1 MCCKSQHAG
10 RPAHKHACKTPG
22 LLDRSSPNFKR
33 SSGVFDSV
41 DACIHVAILPSI
53 VKRQRFEWR
62 RAIQKCSVLINLHP
76 VSRMTDNNTF
86 LYTAI
91 NIPVFMPLTN
101 YNAWWKCEKL
111 TQSLCSR
118 APTRNRI
125 HDLCFQF
132 WHLTITT
139 DLPVTYGKI
148 CFCSFCHLKKQIKQ

>member
-76 VSRMTDNNTF
+76 VLRMTDNNTF

-91 NIPVFMPLTN
+91 NIPVFMPLPN
-101 YNAWWKCEKL
+101 YNAWWKRHKSVKNL
-111 TQSLCSR
+111 PSR
-118 APTRNRI
+118 YAAVPPPEIESTTFAFNSGI
-125 HDLCFQF
+125 LQLQLICP
-132 WHLTITT
+132 WHMAKYVFVHFAT
-139 DLPVTYGKI
+139 
-148 CFCSFCHLKKQIKQ
+148 